1 MKNILPARVE
11 EIVMLLIGLL
21 SATGFLLIWFHS

>member
-11 EIVMLLIGLL
+11 EFVMLLISLL